1 MINKVYNKGGE
12 VLKKYFNILLLL
24 YSSSFLYANEV
35 ENPKEVFV
43 GKNVKWEKYEKAEQ
57 KEEDKALVGVFA
69 ISGNSIV
76 FKENKGLKN
85 DGQIY
90 GFLEVKGEETFDNS
104 LKGAVSTDGQG
115 NGVAST
121 AFSSFTNKRDL
132 EREITSIQNKGVI
145 AGGSDL
151 SSGDAEVHG
160 SVESV
165 ATGNGILAYGVV
177 DYGVIL
183 GSDGAGGSSSDSDHK
198 IDGKGGASVSSK
210 DKHKIKEK
218 HKDKH
223 KEKRKHKEKEKH
235 KHKNKDGKKQKDNV
249 EQKSSKYKGKTEGY
263 YGSNLDGKAGA
274 SGGSSNHGKLKE
286 ELEIEDGKALPK
298 IDPKDFTGKSAHINI
313 KKIENLDNISGDV
326 SVKTADGYQR
336 IRSNILGTGAEVE
349 VHNQPQWRS
358 ISVSSSGNGVS
369 AYTFVTSPTRQN
381 FSTEKENEAKIGE
394 IINQGNIEGS
404 VDLEAGNYGTLT
416 YVSSYAAGNGVSLSS
431 YSDNNVGHK
440 TITQLEKV
448 KNTGMISGKIA
459 QKAGENTSSG
469 WHEYSDAKSYASAN
483 GISLFSRSA
492 NARNET
498 SIAKVG
504 DVENSG
510 VIQGEL
516 LSKAGAGNGQILN
529 VAKSSGNGMTLYVE
543 GGKSKKEVS
552 VNSIKNKGVISGKAV
567 LYGGKD
573 APAYY
578 AKKEEKRF
586 HVDFIEESRQE
597 NGKVGDSKKEE
608 LKYQFTEEEKKNANA
623 LFLEKQK
630 EVQENR
636 KKKIVRAEQELKE
649 SEETFKNQRE
659 AVRKEKDL
667 LLKINKQYVE
677 FLEKEEEKKKQ
688 QIHKK
693 EEDMK
698 WVSSS
703 TKEKTQKECET
714 LKKELANLHKQKEL
728 YKKEKIED
736 FAPEVLLAFYDNN
749 ISKLEE
755 KLDTLE
761 EEKKT
766 KLKNKGFMSEDSFKQ
781 QMEEIEKKR
790 KDTEAKIKEFETE
803 LKEEKIQSLLALSER
818 RLSLKERIEYLKKL
832 QEQKQENPMDSING
846 KNLNHKQKTIQT
858 MVEAIAAGNGIS
870 IQHDSDHK
878 VTLGSFENEGVISG
892 YTEVYRGTDNQE
904 YQRVK
909 WKGSG
914 AGVVFTG
921 EVDTE
926 IKNTGIISGNEFAL
940 LSKGK
945 YNRSSYGNSKKFES
959 GFKKVSNYGI
969 LAGRVIIGGYE
980 QQFSSQ
986 QDYDYFETIYTDKN
1000 KYNNLGLFLVLNKKG
1015 EVENVIKSDK
1025 KESYEGK
1032 EIINLAGE
1040 EETYREKHIKDKIVN
1055 AVGKKA
1061 AILAETK
1068 KESQIENSVVNAF
1081 YNAAKIE
1088 DGARLKIK
1096 NSVIN
1101 TNGFGEKSFAVI
1113 GDDGKNELHIQNDTA
1128 INGKIDLGKGDDY
1141 LILEEAKL
1149 LFSTDL
1155 GEGENTLVFDGAQD
1169 DTYYFSSE
1177 VYNAN
1182 MLQVNRNIAL
1192 KEKARITN
1200 LDSIDIQKDRKM
1212 IYYACGKENQPFTGF
1227 KHYEGQLGIVHLRGD
1242 GTFLLGTVGEPAKMV
1257 DTKKIYGWK
1266 LLRGNVDASY
1276 VENEK
1281 MYEARNALGLSFEEL
1296 KKMSKGKEINMYQP
1310 ELILSHIYQNPYS
1323 ALKYA
1328 TLKNASTYYRS
1339 ILDGNF
1345 IPKKKISMEVQT
1357 WKERKEPVTLQSTSV
1372 LMNYGVSD
1380 RINIAGDI
1388 GTGKQSIKLGGRK
1401 VDSDTFMTGLN
1412 VKFKN
1417 HNFVWT
1423 NGVGYLINNPKNGRS
1438 LQSSV
1443 IYTEGKYEFQISD
1456 KTVFLPKISFMLGKA
1471 LQKEEYLKIEDKSK
1485 KEIGNIIIPKEKY
1498 HFAELN
1504 FAFDFKNKYRFGK
1517 NMLVYNFGAEYSIPR
1532 KLLSTKIIQTEGKLK
1547 NEFTWESPRMEKEW
1561 YGFVGSQYQHENGFS
1576 FNFKYRRSQNK
1587 NQTYRFGIGYLF

>member
-1 MINKVYNKGGE
+1 MKE
-12 VLKKYFNILLLL
+12 YFNILLLL
-24 YSSSFLYANEV
+24 CSSSFLYANEV
-35 ENPKEVFV
+35 ENKKEVV
-43 GKNVKWEKYEKAEQ
+43 VDKHVKWEKYEKAEQ
-57 KEEDKALVGVFA
+57 KEEDKALVGTFA
-69 ISGNSIV
+69 ITGNSIV

-85 DGQIY
+85 EGQVY
-90 GFLEVKGEETFDNS
+90 GFLESKGEETFDNS
-104 LKGAVSTDGQG
+104 LKGALVTDGQG

-132 EREITSIQNKGVI
+132 DREITSIQNKGVI
-145 AGGSDL
+145 SGGSDL
-151 SSGDAEVHG
+151 SGGDAEVHG

-223 KEKRKHKEKEKH
+223 KEKRKHKEKEKEKEKH
-235 KHKNKDGKKQKDNV
+235 KHKNKDGKKIKEKID
-249 EQKSSKYKGKTEGY
+249 QKSPKYKGKTDDY
-263 YGSNLDGKAGA
+263 YGTNIDGKAGA
-274 SGGSSNHGKLKE
+274 SGGASSHGKSKE
-286 ELEIEDGKALPK
+286 EIEIEDGKVLPK

-313 KKIENLDNISGDV
+313 KKIENLDSISGAV
-326 SVKTADGYQR
+326 SVKTSDGYQR
-336 IRSNILGTGAEVE
+336 IQSNILGTGAEVE

-358 ISVSSSGNGVS
+358 IAVSSSGNGVS

-381 FSTEKENEAKIGE
+381 FSTEKENEAKVGE
-394 IINQGNIEGS
+394 IVNQGNIEGS

-440 TITQLEKV
+440 TITNLEKV
-448 KNTGMISGKIA
+448 KNTGTISGKVI

-492 NARNET
+492 NARNKT

-510 VIQGEL
+510 VIRGEL

-529 VAKSSGNGMTLYVE
+529 IAKSSGNGITLYVE
-543 GGKSKKEVS
+543 GGRIKKEVS
-552 VNSIKNKGVISGKAV
+552 INSIKNKGVISGKAI

-586 HVDFIEESRQE
+586 HVDFIEESRKEDGKAE
-597 NGKVGDSKKEE
+597 NSPKED
-608 LKYQFTEEEKKNANA
+608 LKYQFTEEEKKAANA

-630 EVQENR
+630 EIQENR
-636 KKKIVRAEQELKE
+636 NKKIAKAEQELKE
-649 SEETFKNQRE
+649 SEEIFKTQRE
-659 AVRKEKDL
+659 GVRKEKDF

-677 FLEKEEEKKKQ
+677 FLAKEEEKKKQ
-688 QIHKK
+688 EIDKK
-693 EEDMK
+693 EESTK
-698 WVSSS
+698 WLYGD
-703 TKEKTQKECET
+703 TKEKVKKECEV
-714 LKKELANLHKQKEL
+714 LKKDLENIQKQKEL

-755 KLDTLE
+755 ELDSLE

-766 KLKNKGFMSEDSFKQ
+766 KLKNKGFMSEASFKK
-781 QMEEIEKKR
+781 QMEEIDKKR
-790 KDTEAKIKEFETE
+790 KDIEAKIKEFETE

-818 RLSLKERIEYLKKL
+818 RLSLKDRIEYLKKL
-832 QEQKQENPMDSING
+832 QEQKPENPMDFIDG
-846 KNLNHKQKTIQT
+846 KNPNHKQKTIQT

-870 IQHDSDHK
+870 LQHDSDHK

-914 AGVVFTG
+914 AGLAFTG

-945 YNRSSYGNSKKFES
+945 YNRFSYGNSKKFES

-969 LAGRVIIGGYE
+969 LAGRVIVGGYE
-980 QQFSSQ
+980 QRAGNQ
-986 QDYDYFETIYTDKN
+986 QDYDYFETIHTDKE
-1000 KYNNLGLFLVLNKKG
+1000 KYNNLGLFLVLDKNG
-1015 EVENVIKSDK
+1015 NVEKVIKSDK
-1025 KESYEGK
+1025 KEQYEGK
-1032 EIINLAGE
+1032 EIVNLAGE
-1040 EETYREKHIKDKIVN
+1040 EETYQEKHIKDKIVN

-1061 AILAETK
+1061 AILSEK
-1068 KESQIENSVVNAF
+1068 NQESQIENSVVNAF

-1088 DGARLKIK
+1088 DGSTLKIK

-1113 GDDGKNELHIQNDTA
+1113 GDDGRNELHIQNGTV
-1128 INGKIDLGKGDDY
+1128 INGKVNLGKGDDR
-1141 LILEEAKL
+1141 LILEDVNL

-1155 GEGENTLVFDGAQD
+1155 GEGENTLVFDGKQKD
-1169 DTYYFSSE
+1169 SYSFSSE
-1177 VYNAN
+1177 VRNAN
-1182 MLQVNRNIAL
+1182 MLQVHRDL
-1192 KEKARITN
+1192 VFKEKARITN
-1200 LDSIDIQKDRKM
+1200 LDSIDIQKGRKM
-1212 IYYACGKENQPFTGF
+1212 IYYAYGKEDQPFASF
-1227 KHYEGQLGIVHLRGD
+1227 KHKEGKLGLIRLSGD
-1242 GTFLLGTVGEPAKMV
+1242 GTFLLGTVGNLARIV

-1266 LLRGNVDASY
+1266 LLRNNVDTSY

-1296 KKMSKGKEINMYQP
+1296 EKMTEGKEISMYQP
-1310 ELILSHIYQNPYS
+1310 EIILSHIYQNPYS
-1323 ALKYA
+1323 ASKYA
-1328 TLKNASTYYRS
+1328 TWKNVSAYYHK
-1339 ILDGNF
+1339 ILDSNF
-1345 IPKKKISMEVQT
+1345 ISKNKIHMEMKT
-1357 WKERKEPVTLQSTSV
+1357 WKERKEPVTLQSNSV
-1372 LMNYGVSD
+1372 FINYGLSD
-1380 RINIAGDI
+1380 TVNIAGDL
-1388 GTGKQSIKLGGRK
+1388 GVGKQSIKLGGRR
-1401 VDSDTFMTGLN
+1401 VDSDTFMTGLHI
-1412 VKFKN
+1412 KFKK
-1417 HNFVWT
+1417 HNFMWT
-1423 NGVGYLINNPKNGRS
+1423 NGFGYLVNNPKDGEA

-1443 IYTEGKYEFQISD
+1443 VYTEAKYEVPIS
-1456 KTVFLPKISFMLGKA
+1456 KTTVFTPKISFMLGRA
-1471 LQKEEYLKIEDKSK
+1471 LQKEEHLKIEDTSK
-1485 KEIGNIIIPKEKY
+1485 KEIGNITIPKEKY
-1498 HFAELN
+1498 HFSELN
-1504 FAFDFKNKYRFGK
+1504 FSFDFKNQYRFGK
-1517 NMLVYNFGAEYSIPR
+1517 NTFAWNVGAEYSIPR
-1532 KLLSTKIIQTEGKLK
+1532 KLSSTKIIQTEGKLK
-1547 NEFTWESPRMEKEW
+1547 NEFIWMSPRLEKEW
-1561 YGFVGSQYQHENGFS
+1561 YGFVGSQYQHENGIS
-1576 FNFKYRRSQNK
+1576 FNFKYRRSQHK
-1587 NQTYRFGIGYLF
+1587 NRIYSFGVGYLF